1 MNVYEKLASIQ
12 SKLKAPKNKHNDFSD
27 FQYRSAEDI
36 LEAAK
41 PLLLEVGAVLLLTD
55 KVECVQGRYY
65 VIAKAK
71 FIDTVSGQR
80 IMVKAAARETEARP
94 KFDGAQLTGA
104 ASSYARKYALNGLF
118 CLDDTQ
124 DADTLDNTGGKA
136 AAKVEKASAAK
147 VEKAS
152 AHSVGRASQAVQS
165 GEGVRAGASP
175 GADRVGSDSS
185 RGAAG
190 GGSAGGEGCEG
201 AAAGSGGRGA
211 GGSGNGRG
219 AKAEGS
225 QQAINKVQEQL
236 LVKMLERKGQRLE
249 AVLARFK
256 VAQLAAILEK
266 DYRVIM
272 AELQKLPDM
281 DNR

>member
-1 MNVYEKLASIQ
+1 MNVYEKLAAIQ
-12 SKLKAPKNKHNDFSD
+12 SKLKAPKNKHNDFSG

-36 LEAAK
+36 LEAVK
-41 PLLLEVGAVLLLTD
+41 PLLLEVGAALLLTD

-71 FIDTVSGQR
+71 FIDIVSGQK

-136 AAKVEKASAAK
+136 AAGAGQKNSAAK
-147 VEKAS
+147 SSPKEKAG
-152 AHSVGRASQAVQS
+152 AQSVGRSSQAAQS
-165 GEGVRAGASP
+165 SEIFKAGASP
-175 GADRVGSDSS
+175 GASGGSDRS

-190 GGSAGGEGCEG
+190 GGSA
-201 AAAGSGGRGA
+201 SGGGVDRG
-211 GGSGNGRG
+211 
-219 AKAEGS
+219 
-225 QQAINKVQEQL
+225 QVINNVQEQL
-236 LVKMLERKGQRLE
+236 LIKALERKGQKLE
-249 AVLARFK
+249 TVLARFE
-256 VAQLAAILEK
+256 VAQLAAVLEQ

-272 AELQKLPDM
+272 AELQKLPDIG
-281 DNR
+281 NNQKG

>member
-1 MNVYEKLASIQ
+1 MNVYEKLAAIQ

-41 PLLLEVGAVLLLTD
+41 PLLLDVGAVLLLTD

-71 FIDTVSGQR
+71 LIDIVSGQK

-136 AAKVEKASAAK
+136 AAKGSPAKAEKASAQ
-147 VEKAS
+147 
-152 AHSVGRASQAVQS
+152 SVGRSSQAAQS
-165 GEGVRAGASP
+165 SEGVKAGASP
-175 GADRVGSDSS
+175 GADRVGSV
-185 RGAAG
+185 
-190 GGSAGGEGCEG
+190 EG
-201 AAAGSGGRGA
+201 AAAVSGSRGSVGCVGNGGRGA
-211 GGSGNGRG
+211 N
-219 AKAEGS
+219 AESS
-225 QQAINKVQEQL
+225 QQTINKVQEQL
-236 LVKMLERKGQRLE
+236 LVKMLERKGQKLG
-249 AVLARFK
+249 AALARFK

>member
-1 MNVYEKLASIQ
+1 MNVYEKLAAIQ

-36 LEAAK
+36 LEAVK
-41 PLLLEVGAVLLLTD
+41 PLLLEVGAALLLTD
-55 KVECVQGRYY
+55 KVKCVQGRYY

-71 FIDTVSGQR
+71 IVDIVSGQK

-136 AAKVEKASAAK
+136 AAGAGQKNSAAK
-147 VEKAS
+147 SSPKEKAG
-152 AHSVGRASQAVQS
+152 AQSVGRSSQAAQS
-165 GEGVRAGASP
+165 NEIFKAGASP
-175 GADRVGSDSS
+175 GASGGSDRS

-190 GGSAGGEGCEG
+190 GGSAS
-201 AAAGSGGRGA
+201 SGGREGVS
-211 GGSGNGRG
+211 GGGVGRG
-219 AKAEGS
+219 
-225 QQAINKVQEQL
+225 QVINNVQEQL
-236 LVKMLERKGQRLE
+236 LIKALERKGQKLE
-249 AVLARFK
+249 TVLERFE
-256 VAQLAAILEK
+256 VAQLAAVLEQ

-272 AELQKLPDM
+272 AELQKLPDIG
-281 DNR
+281 NSKKG

>member
-1 MNVYEKLASIQ
+1 MNVYEKLAAIQ
-12 SKLKAPKNKHNDFSD
+12 GKLKAPKNKHNDFSG
-27 FQYRSAEDI
+27 FQYRSVEDI

-41 PLLLEVGAVLLLTD
+41 PLLLEAGAVLLLTD

-71 FIDTVSGQR
+71 FIDIVSGQK

-136 AAKVEKASAAK
+136 AAGAGQKNSAAK
-147 VEKAS
+147 SSPKEKAG
-152 AHSVGRASQAVQS
+152 AQSVGRSSQAAQS
-165 GEGVRAGASP
+165 SEIFKASASP
-175 GADRVGSDSS
+175 GAGGGSDRS

-190 GGSAGGEGCEG
+190 GGG
-201 AAAGSGGRGA
+201 ASSVGRG
-211 GGSGNGRG
+211 
-219 AKAEGS
+219 
-225 QQAINKVQEQL
+225 QVINNVQEQL
-236 LVKMLERKGQRLE
+236 LIKALERKGQKLE
-249 AVLARFK
+249 TVLARFE
-256 VAQLAAILEK
+256 VAQLAAVLEQ

-272 AELQKLPDM
+272 AELQKLPDIG
-281 DNR
+281 NNKKG